1 MDFAPTKAF
10 DGISFV
16 CTSLRSC
23 WSDAVAHSQY
33 LTWVNVGCIPCTYV
47 SYNRLGWRNAKR
59 SEKKDTHMRRR
70 LLVLGGAIFLAIG
83 GTIGEE
89 IISSSG
95 QVCAA
100 AAKASFAED
109 VMPIFV
115 GRCFSCHKPGGQGD
129 EKSGLDLSS
138 YEGVMKGTKS
148 GRMVIPGD
156 PEGSNLMWLLDWRGA
171 PETHM
176 PQGKK
181 KLSNCDRDA
190 IRTWIRE
197 GAKNN

>member
-1 MDFAPTKAF
+1 
-10 DGISFV
+10 
-16 CTSLRSC
+16 
-23 WSDAVAHSQY
+23 
-33 LTWVNVGCIPCTYV
+33 
-47 SYNRLGWRNAKR
+47 
-59 SEKKDTHMRRR
+59 MRRR

-83 GTIGEE
+83 GTIGDE

-115 GRCFSCHKPGGQGD
+115 GRCFSCHQPGGQGD
-129 EKSGLDLSS
+129 LKIGLDLTT
-138 YEGVMKGTKS
+138 YEGVMKGTRS
-148 GRMVIPGD
+148 GKMVIPGD

-176 PQGKK
+176 PLGKK
-181 KLSNCDRDA
+181 KLSTCDRDA
-190 IRTWIRE
+190 IRAWIRE